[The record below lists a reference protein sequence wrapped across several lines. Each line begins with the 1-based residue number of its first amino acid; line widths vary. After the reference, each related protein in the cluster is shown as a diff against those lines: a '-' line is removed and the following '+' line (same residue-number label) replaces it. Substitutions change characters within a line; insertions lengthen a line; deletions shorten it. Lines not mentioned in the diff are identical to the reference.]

1 MRQDDLAAMQQR
13 EAEST
18 RNLAAAKESADA
30 AARSLDTAREATDEA
45 EQFLRIRQP
54 LISRGN
60 ALAGEIKMAEAQL
73 DDLKR
78 QLETN
83 QTDADEKRQQR
94 EAKEESLKAT

>member
-30 AARSLDTAREATDEA
+30 AARSLDTAREVTDEA

-60 ALAGEIKMAEAQL
+60 RLVPEVGSAGERVSRGAARRPEAAVG
-73 DDLKR
+73 
-78 QLETN
+78 N
-83 QTDADEKRQQR
+83 QSNRCR
-94 EAKEESLKAT
+94 